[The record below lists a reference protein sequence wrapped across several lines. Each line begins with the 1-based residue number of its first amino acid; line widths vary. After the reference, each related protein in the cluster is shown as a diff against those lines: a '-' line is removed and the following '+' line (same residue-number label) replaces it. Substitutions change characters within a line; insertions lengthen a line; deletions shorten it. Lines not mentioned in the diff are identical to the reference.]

1 MMRKRVFSPTKD
13 AILRFIHPLIF
24 KFLPLFR
31 KYSLEIEGHIPEQ
44 QCLFVANHFC
54 VHDIPF
60 ATEVIGKHTYVLVSD
75 EDKNT
80 LDGLALSMN
89 GIIWIH
95 RTDKQDRL
103 SARSDVIEY
112 LNSGCNILMYPE
124 ATWNLTASLPM
135 LPMNWGVIGISKET
149 QVPICP
155 MYLLFDEKRCLVK
168 IGESFLPVLDDA
180 KEIEQLRDKMAT
192 MCFDL
197 MEKQP
202 IALRCGISN
211 NYVQASVD
219 KRYDEYARAKKDPQ
233 GVRKY
238 ESQFIYQPK
247 NVIRPEDAF
256 APIAAIREESITP
269 QNVKMVLAARE
280 LVKECQQ
287 SDFQRL
293 Y

>member
-1 MMRKRVFSPTKD
+1 MSKRVFSPAKD

-31 KYSLEIEGHIPEQ
+31 KYSLEIEGKIPEQ
-44 QCLFVANHFC
+44 QCLFIANHFC

-80 LDGLALSMN
+80 LNGLALSMN

-95 RTDKQDRL
+95 RTDKQDRIR
-103 SARSDVIEY
+103 ARNDVIEY

-124 ATWNLTASLPM
+124 STWNLTASLPM

-149 QVPICP
+149 KVPICP
-155 MYLLFDEKRCLVK
+155 MYLLFDEKKCFVK
-168 IGESFLPVLDDA
+168 IGEPFLPVLDDA
-180 KEIEQLRDKMAT
+180 KEIERLRDKMAT

-197 MEKQP
+197 MEKIP
-202 IALRCGISN
+202 IALRCDVPD
-211 NYVQASVD
+211 NYEQASVD
-219 KRYDEYARAKKDPQ
+219 NRYNEYTRAKKDPQ

-238 ESQFIYQPK
+238 ESQFIFQSK
-247 NVIRPEDAF
+247 SVISPEDVF
-256 APIAAIREESITP
+256 APIANIREENITAG
-269 QNVKMVLAARE
+269 NIDIILAARR
-280 LVKECQQ
+280 LVQERQN
-287 SDFQRL
+287 SGFQRL
-293 Y
+293 L